1 MTQPLDFT
9 RRITRRRAHPLPP
22 RPRLADRALML
33 SCGLLR
39 ANGAVVL
46 EHDWRHHDRR
56 LGVIA
61 REGGTLC
68 FVAVLTRGDFC
79 HASPERISNGPA
91 RIRLR
96 AAAGEWLRIAD
107 TRTPACALRFD
118 LISAVLGPDGS
129 FDLRHHKGVA

>member
-9 RRITRRRAHPLPP
+9 RRITRRRAHPFPP
-22 RPRLADRALML
+22 GPQPADRALML

-46 EHDWRHHDRR
+46 EQDWRHHGCR
-56 LGVIA
+56 LGVVA
-61 REGGTLC
+61 REGDALC
-68 FVAVLTRGDFC
+68 FVAVITRDGLSF
-79 HASPERISNGPA
+79 PEQLANGPL

-96 AAAGEWLRIAD
+96 AAAGEWLRICGG
-107 TRTPACALRFD
+107 RTASSSLRFD
-118 LISAVLGPDGS
+118 LICAALGQDGS